1 MSGSFIKPL
10 RSEDMNRGYITAGEA
25 GLIVFLAS
33 TAIIV
38 IAIFIEYS
46 NVKSTII
53 KQETTVASPRND
65 QQYIR
70 TDVETGRIKCA
81 VELDSNGK
89 CSEWI
94 IYKTI
99 KE

>member
-1 MSGSFIKPL
+1 MMKL
-10 RSEDMNRGYITAGEA
+10 KKMNRGFITAGEA

-33 TAIIV
+33 TAIFA
-38 IAIFIEYS
+38 IAIFIDYS
-46 NVKSTII
+46 KAKSTIR

-89 CSEWI
+89 CNEWI

>member
-1 MSGSFIKPL
+1 MKL
-10 RSEDMNRGYITAGEA
+10 KKMNRGFITAGEA

-46 NVKSTII
+46 NAKSAII

-81 VELDSNGK
+81 LELDSNGK
-89 CSEWI
+89 CNEWI

>member
-1 MSGSFIKPL
+1 MENPNDEFK
-10 RSEDMNRGYITAGEA
+10 TAT
-25 GLIVFLAS
+25 IVFLSMAGIS
-33 TAIIV
+33 VLLAILL
-38 IAIFIEYS
+38 S
-46 NVKSTII
+46 NTH
-53 KQETTVASPRND
+53 QPAETTKASPRND

-70 TDVETGRIKCA
+70 ADVETGRIKCA